1 MLLSKANTMSWPKTM
16 AIQLQRVHQR
26 TKKQAHVMLKR
37 NDNYQGQV
45 YAKHACASI
54 RDYEIEDFAFFAG
67 L

>member
-1 MLLSKANTMSWPKTM
+1 
-16 AIQLQRVHQR
+16 
-26 TKKQAHVMLKR
+26 MLKR

-54 RDYEIEDFAFFAG
+54 RDYETEDFAFFAG